1 MERTMFKEEHAI
13 FRAAYR
19 KFLETEVLPHH
30 EEWDKQG
37 VFPKEIWLKAGANGY
52 LCPWLPEQYGGSA
65 ADFLYSAIMIEE
77 TGAAQVSG
85 WGIGL
90 HNDIVSPYLATFG
103 NDEQKARWLPKCATG
118 EIITAVAMTEPDCG
132 SDLQAIRTTAVRD
145 GDSYV
150 INGQKTFITNGLS
163 NDLVVVA
170 AMTEPKAK
178 PRHKGMSLI
187 VVEAGTPG
195 YTKERKLDKIGLK
208 GQDTAELSFDDCRVP
223 VANLLGR
230 EGDGFKML
238 MEKLQPERLVVAI
251 RCQAWARAALE
262 RTIKYCQERQAFG
275 QALARFQ
282 NTRFKLVEMATAI
295 EVSQSFVDRLMVE
308 HVAGKDVVTETCMA
322 KYWTSEMLK
331 QTVDQCLQF
340 HGGYGYMMEY
350 PIAKDYIDA
359 RCQTIVAGATEI
371 MKEVIGRRMGL

>member
-1 MERTMFKEEHAI
+1 MDRTIFKEEHVI

-19 KFLETEVLPHH
+19 KFLETEVLPYH
-30 EEWDKQG
+30 EEWDREG
-37 VFPKEIWLKAGANGY
+37 VFPKEIWLKAGANGF
-52 LCPWLPEQYGGSA
+52 LCPWLPEQYGGTA
-65 ADFLYSAIMIEE
+65 ADFLYSVIMIEE
-77 TGAAQVSG
+77 TGKAQVSG

-90 HNDIVSPYLATFG
+90 HNDIVAPYIATFG
-103 NDEQKARWLPKCATG
+103 TDEQKARWLPKCATG
-118 EIITAVAMTEPDCG
+118 EIVTAVAMTEPDCG
-132 SDLQAIRTTAVRD
+132 SDLQAIRTTAGRD

-163 NDLVVVA
+163 SDLVIVA
-170 AMTEPKAK
+170 AMTDPKAK

-195 YTKERKLDKIGLK
+195 FSRRKLDKLGLK
-208 GQDTAELSFDDCRVP
+208 GQDTAELAFEDCRVP
-223 VANLLGR
+223 VTNLLGR

-238 MEKLQPERLVVAI
+238 MDKLQPERLVVAV

-275 QALARFQ
+275 QPLSRFQ
-282 NTRFKLVEMATAI
+282 NTRFKLVEMATAL
-295 EVSQSFVDRLMVE
+295 EVSQAFVDRLIAE
-308 HVAGKDVVTETCMA
+308 HMAGKDVVTETCMA

-359 RCQTIVAGATEI
+359 RCQTIVAGTTEV
-371 MKEVIGRRMGL
+371 MKEVIGKRMNL